1 MFQARTHAEI
11 ERLRAGISRVGGLS
25 DSIIKVGPFGIGL
38 DGILAWVPVVGAL
51 YSGAAALTI
60 IAMGWR
66 ARVPI
71 STLVGATSILVM
83 RTTVAAGG
91 EALLLPVLPIGGAAE
106 FMVDLFR
113 AHKWAAD
120 MIVKSIDNAVYIE
133 GRRHSSNPEFAE
145 ARERHRSGEERR
157 RIVALG

>member
-1 MFQARTHAEI
+1 MFQARTQAEI
-11 ERLRAGISRVGGLS
+11 DGLRTGIDRVGGLS
-25 DSIIKVGPFGIGL
+25 DNIVKLGPFGIGL
-38 DGILAWVPVVGAL
+38 DGILAWVPVVGTL
-51 YSGAAALTI
+51 YSGAAALTM

-91 EALLLPVLPIGGAAE
+91 EALLLPIFPVGGAAE
-106 FMVDLFR
+106 FAVDLFR

-120 MIVKSIDNAVYIE
+120 MLVKSIDNAVYVE
-133 GRRHSSNPEFAE
+133 GRRHSSNPDFVE
-145 ARERHRSGEERR
+145 ARERHRSGQERR
-157 RIVALG
+157 RIVVLG

>member
-1 MFQARTHAEI
+1 
-11 ERLRAGISRVGGLS
+11 
-25 DSIIKVGPFGIGL
+25 
-38 DGILAWVPVVGAL
+38 VVGTL
-51 YSGAAALTI
+51 YSGAAALTMV
-60 IAMGWR
+60 AMGWR
-66 ARVPI
+66 ARVPV
-71 STLVGATSILVM
+71 STLIGATSILVM

-120 MIVKSIDNAVYIE
+120 MLVKSIDNAVYVE
-133 GRRHSSNPEFAE
+133 GRRHPSNPEFAE
-145 ARERHRSGEERR
+145 ARDRVRAGVERR

>member
-1 MFQARTHAEI
+1 MFQARTQAEI
-11 ERLRAGISRVGGLS
+11 DGLRAGISRVGGLS
-25 DSIIKVGPFGIGL
+25 DSIVKLGPFGIGL
-38 DGILAWVPVVGAL
+38 DGILAWVPVVGTL
-51 YSGAAALTI
+51 YSGAAALTMI
-60 IAMGWR
+60 VMGWR
-66 ARVPI
+66 ARVPL
-71 STLVGATSILVM
+71 STLIGATSILVM

-120 MIVKSIDNAVYIE
+120 MLVKSIDGAVYVE
-133 GRRHSSNPEFAE
+133 GRRHPSNPDFAE
-145 ARERHRSGEERR
+145 ARDRVRSGVERR